1 MEAND
6 NTNPNGKNPSI
17 DEQTTNQIDSIN
29 ETFDELNDDLNE
41 LFEDLKTGET
51 TKKQFAHLQK
61 KILVLILSIRDLANN
76 TDIID
81 DEALSH
87 RAVEESLKGVFYAI
101 DRTLSGERS
110 VSTPTDETATAAAR
124 SRLNNAQTLITA
136 DTKTDQQSSPTC
148 EVPPEVCDFL
158 EVEAGEP
165 LAFIMRGDYVKVQP
179 TSAVD
184 ESLTAD
190 EQEEEK

>member
-101 DRTLSGERS
+101 DRTLSGEQS

-179 TSAVD
+179 ASAVD

>member
-158 EVEAGEP
+158 EVEAGDP
-165 LAFIMRGDYVKVQP
+165 LAFIMRDDYVKIQP
-179 TSAVD
+179 ASAVD

>member
-179 TSAVD
+179 ASAVD